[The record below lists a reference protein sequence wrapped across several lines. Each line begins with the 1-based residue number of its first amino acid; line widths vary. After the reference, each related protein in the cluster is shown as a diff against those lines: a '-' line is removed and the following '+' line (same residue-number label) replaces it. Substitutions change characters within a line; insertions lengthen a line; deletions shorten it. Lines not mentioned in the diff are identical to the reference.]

1 MEIDQ
6 NLAKL
11 GFKRIIHFQY
21 NFGDCLFDAI
31 IYLLKYSITS
41 ILIWMN
47 FMFHL

>member
-6 NLAKL
+6 KLTKL
-11 GFKRIIHFQY
+11 GFKWITNFQY
-21 NFGDCLFDAI
+21 NFGDCLLHAI
-31 IYLLKYSITS
+31 IYLLRYSITS